1 MSQIDSYKTR
11 GSTTKSRLISLAI
24 RLIKVKRTSNT
35 ANYALLLM
43 YMKRWNRHIMALV
56 LMSLSICVLLVFQIF
71 WLQKEF
77 KQQQEV
83 LRTETNSLFAGT
95 MRDLQDSLVKRI
107 ILSSDTWHSQTSLRE
122 VFLFKTDEA
131 SELSPQADSLNNKM
145 LKIDSAENRIT
156 INNLRMTVTKDSAD
170 TEESIKQDV
179 LEATVLAFRAL
190 GSAGQFTVNGSD
202 STTLTIAADS
212 LKIEQIQEAFTTTL
226 TENDLD
232 LDVTIWRLDSL
243 GANLNLTGLTTQK
256 HKGDFSMPT
265 AYQAEFPNYGWYIL
279 RQILPQILF
288 SLFLISITC
297 LSFWLIFQN
306 LQQQRRL
313 TTLKNEFI
321 SNVTHELKTP
331 ITTVSVAIEA
341 LENFD
346 ALQNPAR
353 TQEYL
358 QISKNE
364 LSRLSLLVDKVLRMS
379 VFEKQE
385 PELKLTE
392 FDLKALVEE
401 VVNSMKLQF
410 ERFEAEVD
418 VLVAE
423 GDYTIQA
430 DRIHIM
436 SVIYNLV
443 DNALKYSPDNPAIDI
458 RLQPKG
464 EFVELSVKDN
474 GIGIPAEYQDK
485 IFDKFFRVPTGDR
498 HNIKGHGRGL
508 SYIASVIEEH
518 GGTISLQSKLH
529 EGSTFT
535 VRLPQTSVT

>member
-1 MSQIDSYKTR
+1 
-11 GSTTKSRLISLAI
+11 
-24 RLIKVKRTSNT
+24 
-35 ANYALLLM
+35 
-43 YMKRWNRHIMALV
+43 MALV

-83 LRTETNSLFAGT
+83 LQTETNSLFAGT
-95 MRDLQDSLVKRI
+95 MRELQDSLVKRI
-107 ILSSDTWHSQTSLRE
+107 ILTSDTWHSQTNLRE
-122 VFLFKTDEA
+122 VFLFRSD
-131 SELSPQADSLNNKM
+131 SSSMRLSPNADSLKNKT
-145 LKIDSAENRIT
+145 LKIDSADAPIS
-156 INNLRMTVTKDSAD
+156 INNLRMTVTKDSTD
-170 TEESIKQDV
+170 TEESIEKDI
-179 LEATVLAFRAL
+179 LEATVLAFRAF
-190 GSAGQFTVNGSD
+190 GSADHFTLNGSD
-202 STTLTIAADS
+202 STTFRLESDS
-212 LKIEQIQEAFTTTL
+212 LRLEQIEDAFSTTL
-226 TENDLD
+226 LENDLS
-232 LDVTIWRLDSL
+232 LEVKIWRLDSL
-243 GANLNLTGLTTQK
+243 KENLKLDGLTTEK
-256 HKGDFSMPT
+256 HKGDFSLPT
-265 AYQAEFPNYGWYIL
+265 AYQAEFPNYGWYVL
-279 RQILPQILF
+279 GQILPQMLF

-385 PELKLTE
+385 PELKVSE
-392 FDLKALVEE
+392 FDLKNLAEE

-410 ERFEAEVD
+410 ERFGAKVNFQASD
-418 VLVAE
+418 A
-423 GDYTIQA
+423 DFTIEA

-436 SVIYNLV
+436 SVIYNLI
-443 DNALKYSPDNPAIDI
+443 DNALKYSPNNPEIDI

-464 EFVELSVKDN
+464 EFIQLSVQDN
-474 GIGIPAEYQDK
+474 GIGIPPKYQDK

-498 HNIKGHGRGL
+498 HNTKGHGLGL

-529 EGSTFT
+529 EGSIFT
-535 VRLPQTSVT
+535 VRLPQTQLS